1 MSEDAHDIAVPRN
14 EPTFTVLTHYSPSYD
29 EVAAINLPGR
39 TAYCQR
45 HGYAHCMKR
54 GHYYDPNLYYAIDRL
69 YLLLD
74 QMAIAQEG
82 RFFWVVNIPTI
93 ITNHTIKLESFVDDE
108 HDFYIHRDVNAL
120 NMGSFIIRNS
130 EWGRRWVQF
139 IIDDTKTHND
149 PWYENRSVINHAET
163 PAWRDKVKVVPH
175 SGFNDYDY
183 QRGYGMSSDT
193 PGQWRPGSF
202 VLALPGM
209 DIGKRLS
216 FLRAEWLQSSIIT

>member
-1 MSEDAHDIAVPRN
+1 MS
-14 EPTFTVLTHYSPSYD
+14 FTVLTHYSPHYAP
-29 EVAAINLPGR
+29 VAEITLPGR
-39 TAYCQR
+39 DAYCTK
-45 HGYAHCMKR
+45 HGYEHRVLC
-54 GHYYDPNLYYAIDRL
+54 GHFHDKDLYYAIDRL

-74 QMAIAQEG
+74 MMREDTLFGDASNH
-82 RFFWVVNIPTI
+82 FYWVVNIPTI
-93 ITNHTIKLESFVDDE
+93 ITNHTIKLESFVDDT
-108 HDFYIHRDVNAL
+108 HDFFIHRDVNAL

-163 PAWRDKVKVVPH
+163 DAWKDKVKVVPH
-175 SGFNDYDY
+175 PGFNLYSYD
-183 QRGYGMSSDT
+183 RGYSMSPDT
-193 PGQWRPGSF
+193 DGQWKPGHF

-216 FLRAEWLQSSIIT
+216 FLRAEWLQSAIIT